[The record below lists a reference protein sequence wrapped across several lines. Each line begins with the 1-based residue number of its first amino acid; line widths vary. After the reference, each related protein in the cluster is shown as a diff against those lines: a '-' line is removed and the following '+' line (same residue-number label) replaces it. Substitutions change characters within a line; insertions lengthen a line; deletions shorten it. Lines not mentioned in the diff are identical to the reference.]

1 MILTGPSP
9 VSGFRSYD
17 ELTRQAS
24 EAEPPQT
31 EIVDDDPYNIIYSS
45 GTTGTPKG
53 IVLTHYIRAVYCM
66 LFASTFRMSPE
77 SVVLHSGSI
86 VFNGAFLTLMP
97 CDVSGC
103 DVHFA

>member
-1 MILTGPSP
+1 
-9 VSGFRSYD
+9 V
-17 ELTRQAS
+17 
-24 EAEPPQT
+24 
-31 EIVDDDPYNIIYSS
+31 

-53 IVLTHYIRAVYCM
+53 IVHTHYIRAIYCT

-97 CDVSGC
+97 AMYLGAKYILHKSFDRGRLWKRWR
-103 DVHFA
+103 AKA